1 MWDYRPNAEKWQPG
15 VVQSCMGSLS
25 YNVELEGGQQQ
36 KVHVDY
42 LICQAPGCAPVS
54 EPVPVVTGEEALNTS
69 EPSNCDT
76 VTPLDQPVTPQEC
89 GTVEPPEQPVRRHSS
104 RTIRAPE
111 RLIEQL

>member
-1 MWDYRPNAEKWQPG
+1 
-15 VVQSCMGSLS
+15 MGSLS
-25 YNVELEGGQQQ
+25 YNVELEGGQQR

-42 LICQAPGCAPVS
+42 LICQAPGCA
-54 EPVPVVTGEEALNTS
+54 PVPVVTGEEALNTS

-89 GTVEPPEQPVRRHSS
+89 GTVEPLEQPVRRQSS
-104 RTIRAPE
+104 QTIRAPE